1 MANLSGTPEAPEK
14 VKTKKPG
21 LKLQHGENQYSVSR
35 KVGIKKA
42 VDVLIY
48 GSLGQLMHLSE
59 EQALSRVSL
68 AKPKIAK
75 SCAEHKIA

>member
-1 MANLSGTPEAPEK
+1 MFF
-14 VKTKKPG
+14 
-21 LKLQHGENQYSVSR
+21 
-35 KVGIKKA
+35 
-42 VDVLIY
+42 IY